1 MPSDSKHGKGNT
13 KITDC
18 FNVKNPNSNG
28 SVKRSSNALSPA
40 ENNSNAKKVM
50 TDQTF
55 EEQPSASNKDEMETN
70 TI

>member
-18 FNVKNPNSNG
+18 FNIKNLNSNG
-28 SVKRSSNALSPA
+28 LVKRSSNALRPA
-40 ENNSNAKKVM
+40 ENNPYAKKVM

-55 EEQPSASNKDEMETN
+55 KEQPSASNKDEMETN
-70 TI
+70 TV